1 MSASSK
7 KPTIIQN
14 NETASNS
21 TPSSAN
27 EFEADVLFQRIYDK
41 WYAFTVVDEDCL
53 VTEVSA
59 DEVQKR
65 QALSKKFMRA
75 A

>member
-1 MSASSK
+1 MSASK
-7 KPTIIQN
+7 K
-14 NETASNS
+14 
-21 TPSSAN
+21 SSVIENKNQAAKN
-27 EFEADVLFQRIYDK
+27 TSEFEADVLFQRIYDK
-41 WYAFTVVDEDCL
+41 WYAFSVVDEDCL

-65 QALSKKFMRA
+65 QMQTKKSLKA

>member
-1 MSASSK
+1 MSASKKSSIIESK
-7 KPTIIQN
+7 NQ
-14 NETASNS
+14 TATNAS
-21 TPSSAN
+21 

-41 WYAFTVVDEDCL
+41 WYAFSVVDEDCL

-65 QALSKKFMRA
+65 QMQTKKSLKA